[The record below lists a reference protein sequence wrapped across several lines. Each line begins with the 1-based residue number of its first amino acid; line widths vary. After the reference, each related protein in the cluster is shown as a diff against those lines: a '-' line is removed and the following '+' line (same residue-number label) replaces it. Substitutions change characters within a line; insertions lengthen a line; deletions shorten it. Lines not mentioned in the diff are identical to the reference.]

1 MPPKAKKAPK
11 AKAEKVDKAPEVEAT
26 PPGSQIAPGNAVIF
40 SELFLPAIEYL
51 KTLPQFVDWDCPSF
65 LKVGAKDENGIDV
78 GGHMAPF
85 NKQECLKALAGAAQC
100 YTCAIP
106 FPFFDHQYS
115 PTPSVALSRAQL
127 TTAINDDT
135 QTLDAFPMQ
144 KVAVSK
150 DENKFSSLRSLS
162 PEEFR
167 IAKVCNFVRRH
178 KAKQMTDANTW
189 HFRRVLYSVPVT
201 ILVEDNKDT
210 QFFHAVKVRR
220 DIMKMATLVR
230 RSGSQVVDEIMS
242 LVRAHS
248 QNKKDGKATAQS
260 ILKLYQDNLGDSGK
274 ENDND
279 DPSIAMTLSMV
290 QSAMIIQ
297 KQIKDVAAI
306 NAVMIDASET
316 LLEKSP
322 FFTITNLSA
331 MAKKSKTNEELQWIM
346 EMMFDTMLL
355 VQQSW
360 TIRKLSPKNATGI
373 LDIILFQRDLKVE
386 LLEKA
391 LTDVPLPA
399 EQKAKIKNC
408 LSSPSELRS
417 SIGYPSGCRSNVQPD
432 KRAAFLTGSDEVSE
446 KFFET
451 VHRWVYTQDCHP
463 DIELHLSLQR
473 TARDAVKMA
482 PLSEV
487 IETMKQDAAA
497 AAGQKECA
505 DDKSYEKE
513 SDDEEEKP
521 DDPST
526 LAKDPASPAKDPSL
540 DKGAFIGFRF
550 DGTEIRSKGLQVEAV
565 KHLKFIVQECQHTV
579 DRDCSFKSFDS
590 KDGEDTIA
598 DYIRSSKAIGNCPDM
613 RTGIF
618 YEVGTSGSAQ
628 SNAEKNAPPFRKD
641 HFDRHVRGH
650 LNSRAAGQG
659 AKATG
664 ISRTDMF
671 FFYDCKKKMETM

>member
-1 MPPKAKKAPK
+1 MLEGIGRSSTMLHLCHSISFISTTSTHQRQVLLSAEHNSPQQSTTTHRRWTHSQCRKSQCPKMKISSHLC
-11 AKAEKVDKAPEVEAT
+11 EVCH
-26 PPGSQIAPGNAVIF
+26 
-40 SELFLPAIEYL
+40 L
-51 KTLPQFVDWDCPSF
+51 KNS
-65 LKVGAKDENGIDV
+65 G
-78 GGHMAPF
+78 
-85 NKQECLKALAGAAQC
+85 
-100 YTCAIP
+100 
-106 FPFFDHQYS
+106 
-115 PTPSVALSRAQL
+115 
-127 TTAINDDT
+127 
-135 QTLDAFPMQ
+135 
-144 KVAVSK
+144 
-150 DENKFSSLRSLS
+150 S
-162 PEEFR
+162 PE
-167 IAKVCNFVRRH
+167 VCNFVRRH

-189 HFRRVLYSVPVT
+189 QFRRVLYSVPVT
-201 ILVEDNKDT
+201 ILVEDNEDT

-346 EMMFDTMLL
+346 EMMFDTVLL

-399 EQKAKIKNC
+399 EQKAKIKKC

-417 SIGYPSGCRSNVQPD
+417 IHWLPKWLTIKC
-432 KRAAFLTGSDEVSE
+432 AA
-446 KFFET
+446 
-451 VHRWVYTQDCHP
+451 
-463 DIELHLSLQR
+463 
-473 TARDAVKMA
+473 
-482 PLSEV
+482 
-487 IETMKQDAAA
+487 
-497 AAGQKECA
+497 
-505 DDKSYEKE
+505 
-513 SDDEEEKP
+513 
-521 DDPST
+521 
-526 LAKDPASPAKDPSL
+526 
-540 DKGAFIGFRF
+540 
-550 DGTEIRSKGLQVEAV
+550 
-565 KHLKFIVQECQHTV
+565 
-579 DRDCSFKSFDS
+579 
-590 KDGEDTIA
+590 
-598 DYIRSSKAIGNCPDM
+598 
-613 RTGIF
+613 
-618 YEVGTSGSAQ
+618 
-628 SNAEKNAPPFRKD
+628 
-641 HFDRHVRGH
+641 
-650 LNSRAAGQG
+650 
-659 AKATG
+659 
-664 ISRTDMF
+664 
-671 FFYDCKKKMETM
+671 